1 MKCNNSNN
9 INLIKLLEKSI
20 FFSKGT
26 RIEKVKKSPIKLPYS
41 KILELF
47 AQWSDIPLIVKA
59 KIFWNENMR
68 VVIPEFVS
76 LCIYRY
82 GFFEEGL
89 TRMILKYLKPGMTF
103 FDIGAHFGYFTLFG
117 SFLVGNEGQVHSFE
131 PTLSSF
137 NVLKTNVLNKDN
149 VILNNCAVFSKR
161 KTILINDYGIKYSAF
176 NSIYGARL
184 PQYITSKI
192 KLQKYEIK
200 TISIDE
206 YVESKGVRP
215 DFIKIDAESSEYE
228 ILLGM
233 EETIT
238 KFQPMISIEV
248 GDIGVND
255 VPRSNDLIDFLI
267 NRGYQPYE
275 FRADKIYKHE
285 IKNAFNYTNILFVP
299 N

>member
-20 FFSKGT
+20 FLSKGT
-26 RIEKVKKSPIKLPYS
+26 RIEKIKKSPIKLPIS
-41 KILELF
+41 KIVELF
-47 AQWSDIPLIVKA
+47 SQWSDKPLTIKA
-59 KIFWNENMR
+59 KTFWNENMR
-68 VVIPEFVS
+68 VVIPELVS

-82 GFFEEGL
+82 GFFEEDL
-89 TRMILKYLKPGMTF
+89 TRMVLKYLKPGMTF
-103 FDIGAHFGYFTLFG
+103 FDIGAHFGFFTLFG
-117 SFLVGNEGQVHSFE
+117 SFLVGYEGQVHSFE

-137 NVLKTNVLNKDN
+137 NVLKTNVLNKGN
-149 VILNNCAVFSKR
+149 VILNDCAVFSKR
-161 KTILINDYGIKYSAF
+161 KTILINDYGIQYSAF
-176 NSIYGARL
+176 NSIYSARL
-184 PQYITSKI
+184 PQDIISKL

-206 YVESKGVRP
+206 YVESKGIRP
-215 DFIKIDAESSEYE
+215 DFIKIDAESSEFE

-238 KFQPMISIEV
+238 KFQPMISVEV

-255 VPRSNDLIDFLI
+255 VPTSKDLIDFLI

-275 FRADKIYKHE
+275 FIGDRIIKHA
-285 IKNAFNYTNILFVP
+285 IKNEYNYKNIIFVP